1 LVAYHDEGSF
11 DSVREPAAVTT
22 SDIIGSF
29 MQENVRRQGAIRVE
43 YSNSL
48 ASWSDRTPQ
57 EFNAELALEAIPG
70 LVLTGI
76 LLKIR
81 HRDSLK
87 AALLIFPAFVFLLL
101 FFALPFVIT
110 ADYSIGEVDQFNRL
124 IAGQFTIDNFVAA
137 FNDVYLSIFSRSI
150 LIALATTI
158 FCIVLGY
165 PIAYWI
171 GAKSGKMK
179 NLMMLLVIIPFWSSF
194 LIRTYAM
201 MSLLYRAGV
210 INEIL
215 LALNIIHEPL
225 DLLYNPFSVMLGMVY
240 NYLPYMILPLY
251 ASTEKLDMSLLEAG
265 QSLGANHTQ
274 VFLRIT
280 LPLTLPGIMA
290 GSILVFVPA
299 VGEFV
304 VPQLLGGTSSVMVG
318 QLIWNQ
324 FQAYT
329 GSWTFGSAVSIV
341 IVILVLAL
349 VMLFIR
355 YVTKG
360 EGFAI

>member
-1 LVAYHDEGSF
+1 
-11 DSVREPAAVTT
+11 
-22 SDIIGSF
+22 
-29 MQENVRRQGAIRVE
+29 
-43 YSNSL
+43 
-48 ASWSDRTPQ
+48 
-57 EFNAELALEAIPG
+57 
-70 LVLTGI
+70 
-76 LLKIR
+76 
-81 HRDSLK
+81 LK
-87 AALLIFPAFVFLLL
+87 AALLIFPTLLFLAL
-101 FFALPFVIT
+101 FFAFPFMIT
-110 ADYSIGEVDQFNRL
+110 ADYSISEVDQFNRL
-124 IAGQFTIDNFVAA
+124 IQGVLTVDNYVAA
-137 FNDVYLSIFSRSI
+137 FKGVYLTIFVRSI
-150 LIALATTI
+150 WIAFATTVL
-158 FCIVLGY
+158 CIVLGY

-201 MSLLYRAGV
+201 MSLLYRGGV
-210 INEIL
+210 INQVL
-215 LALNIIHEPL
+215 LQLNIIHEPL
-225 DLLYNPFSVMLGMVY
+225 DLLYTPFSVMLGMVY

-265 QSLGANHTQ
+265 QSLGANHAQ

-341 IVILVLAL
+341 VVVLVLAL

-360 EGFAI
+360 EAFAI

>member
-1 LVAYHDEGSF
+1 LV
-11 DSVREPAAVTT
+11 
-22 SDIIGSF
+22 DILS
-29 MQENVRRQGAIRVE
+29 
-43 YSNSL
+43 
-48 ASWSDRTPQ
+48 
-57 EFNAELALEAIPG
+57 
-70 LVLTGI
+70 
-76 LLKIR
+76 KIR

-87 AALLIFPAFVFLLL
+87 ALLLIIPTLVFLGL
-101 FFALPFVIT
+101 FFAFPFLINAV
-110 ADYSIGEVDQFNRL
+110 YSIGQVDQFNRL
-124 IAGQFTIDNFVAA
+124 IVGVFTLQNYVAVFEDIYLTIFLRSLWIA
-137 FNDVYLSIFSRSI
+137 F
-150 LIALATTI
+150 ATTVL
-158 FCIVLGY
+158 CIVLGY
-165 PIAYWI
+165 PVSYWI
-171 GAKSGKMK
+171 GVKAGKMK
-179 NLMMLLVIIPFWSSF
+179 NLAMLLVIIPFWSSF

-201 MSLLYRAGV
+201 MSLLYRGGV
-210 INEIL
+210 INQIL
-215 LALNIIHEPL
+215 LQLNLIPAAL

-265 QSLGANHTQ
+265 QSLGANHAQ

-280 LPLTLPGIMA
+280 LPLTRPGIVA

-341 IVILVLAL
+341 VVGLVLAIVL
-349 VMLFIR
+349 LFIR

-360 EGFAI
+360 EAFAI